1 MPVRTVLERRVLPW
15 WPQEAEGLGKLRHLQ
30 GGALNMGSNVLV
42 GFEDS
47 LWMGPGQLAQSS
59 AQQVQRICTVLA
71 LKGGDRVNF

>member
-1 MPVRTVLERRVLPW
+1 
-15 WPQEAEGLGKLRHLQ
+15 
-30 GGALNMGSNVLV
+30 MGSNVLV

-47 LWMGPGQLAQSS
+47 LWMGPGQLVQSS